1 MNIQDKVS
9 KDIDSDAF
17 INNELVERVDAIVD
31 ESLLDESY
39 KIGSVDEQEERHIS
53 ELWRISG
60 NMDKHEL
67 ATVCARAVRQFPL
80 MYLHVLGEYI
90 IEVLKEGERRNE
102 H

>member
-1 MNIQDKVS
+1 MNIQDKVLR
-9 KDIDSDAF
+9 DIESEAF
-17 INNELVERVDAIVD
+17 KNEELVERVDAIVD

-39 KIGSVDEQEERHIS
+39 KIGNVDEQEERHIS

-67 ATVCARAVRQFPL
+67 ATICARAVRQYPL

-90 IEVLKEGERRNE
+90 IEVLKEGERRHE